1 MRKMH
6 DKPARQRDV
15 DALKPTCY
23 AGGMAK
29 RGRAEVSELRLESRV
44 GSGAERA
51 GRGRQRQRV
60 WISLMQVYQSIDVR
74 VYVCLSMCLNLI
86 KYGVRVSEPRS
97 HF

>member
-1 MRKMH
+1 MH

-51 GRGRQRQRV
+51 ERGRQRQRV

-86 KYGVRVSEPRS
+86 KYRVRVSEPRS

>member
-23 AGGMAK
+23 AEGMAK

-86 KYGVRVSEPRS
+86 KYRVRVSEPRS

>member
-29 RGRAEVSELRLESRV
+29 RDRAEVSELRLESRV
-44 GSGAERA
+44 GSGAERE
-51 GRGRQRQRV
+51 GMGRQRQRV
-60 WISLMQVYQSIDVR
+60 WISLMQVYQSIDVW
-74 VYVCLSMCLNLI
+74 YACVC
-86 KYGVRVSEPRS
+86 VSIHVPELDKVS
-97 HF
+97 CKGF

>member
-29 RGRAEVSELRLESRV
+29 RGRAEVSELRLQSRV
-44 GSGAERA
+44 GCGAERA

-86 KYGVRVSEPRS
+86 KYRVRVSEPRS

>member
-51 GRGRQRQRV
+51 GRGRQRQRGT
-60 WISLMQVYQSIDVR
+60 YGTR
-74 VYVCLSMCLNLI
+74 VCVCLSMCLNLI
-86 KYGVRVSEPRS
+86 KYRVRVSEPRS

>member
-74 VYVCLSMCLNLI
+74 VYVCLSMCVNLI
-86 KYGVRVSEPRS
+86 KYRVRVSEPRS

>member
-51 GRGRQRQRV
+51 ERGRQRQRV

-86 KYGVRVSEPRS
+86 KYLERVSEPRS

>member
-86 KYGVRVSEPRS
+86 KYRVRVSEPRS

>member
-1 MRKMH
+1 MTS
-6 DKPARQRDV
+6 QRDV

-51 GRGRQRQRV
+51 ERGRQRQRV

-86 KYGVRVSEPRS
+86 KYRVRVSEPRS

>member
-60 WISLMQVYQSIDVR
+60 WISLMQVYQSIEVR
-74 VYVCLSMCLNLI
+74 VCVCLSMCLNLI
-86 KYGVRVSEPRS
+86 KYRVRVSEPRS